1 MVSEISRKQAKI
13 LGIKLD
19 STSKTQ
25 VLRFVRSRLARAP
38 SGTPFFIATPN
49 PEIIMRAQKDKHLAK
64 ILNSADL
71 ALPDGVG
78 LVQAAKF
85 LALTNPQNRLARP
98 LVLLFQ
104 GLVVGLATFF
114 KKPWLYSGLRPIK
127 GRQVFSALIELANKK
142 GWRVFLLGDRQES
155 AQETVKK
162 LELNYKKTKFYA
174 ASGPNLDLAAKPQS
188 KKDSFIEKEVV
199 SSINKFKPHLLFVAF
214 GAPKQEKWLSTWLP
228 KLDIGGA
235 MVVGGVFDYL
245 SGRASLPP
253 SWIENLG
260 FEWLWRLAKQPWRLK
275 RILIAFPV
283 FPLKVFWSKL
293 NTP

>member
-1 MVSEISRKQAKI
+1 MISEISRKQAKI

-19 STSKTQ
+19 STSKAQ
-25 VLRFVRSRLARAP
+25 VLRFVRSRLARTR
-38 SGTPFFIATPN
+38 SGTPFFIVTPN
-49 PEIIMRAQKDKHLAK
+49 PEIIMRAQKDKHLVK
-64 ILNSADL
+64 ILNSANL

-85 LALTNPQNRLARP
+85 LALANPQNRLVRP

-104 GLVVGLATFF
+104 GLGVGLATFF
-114 KKPWLYSGLRPIK
+114 KRYWITSSLTLIK
-127 GRQVFSALIELANKK
+127 GREMFSELIKLANKK
-142 GWRVFLLGDRQES
+142 GWRVFLLGDKQES
-155 AQETVKK
+155 AQKAVDK
-162 LELNYKKTKFYA
+162 LKLNYKKTKFYA

-199 SSINKFKPHLLFVAF
+199 SSINKLKPHLLFVAF
-214 GAPKQEKWLSTWLP
+214 GAPKQEKWISKWLP

-260 FEWLWRLAKQPWRLK
+260 FEWLWRLVKQPWRLK
-275 RILIAFPV
+275 RILIAFPI